1 MLRLHHER
9 GVSLSDIAKLIGNK
23 TSGYTSW
30 LCKQL
35 GVEAR
40 PFEESRLKAIREK
53 RRKYERLPFDGTDE
67 DRAYL
72 LGLRHGDLS
81 VSKPWRG
88 AVRVSTST
96 THPAMVELFS
106 AMFSPYGHVY
116 LHPRYKKDTNS
127 YGWNLQ
133 TILDSSFEFLL
144 QDFAHVSDLIEPQ
157 QSTLFSYLSGLLD
170 AEGSILV
177 TRDLRGKVVIFLD
190 YYNSNKSL
198 LEWIERQI
206 RKAGYYTSLRINK
219 RKGTLTKKYGIIHR
233 TDYWQLSIFSKH
245 HIRDLLARLHP
256 RHPEKVKRMEI
267 ALSVSTNQDYSSIIE
282 DVRQLR
288 SRIRQEVNDYV
299 LKAELEYK
307 LHHPN

>member
-1 MLRLHHER
+1 MSKESDRLSLDDSDQALLDLIRTKSLSIKKLDEPTKQKLRSFMLRLHHER

-96 THPAMVELFS
+96 THPAMAKLFHS
-106 AMFSPYGHVY
+106 LFDAYGHVY
-116 LHPRYKKDTNS
+116 QYPRYKKDTGTNE
-127 YGWNLQ
+127 WNLQ
-133 TILDSSFEFLL
+133 VILDQSFGFLL
-144 QDFAHVSDLIEPQ
+144 MKFRACWKWVLEKRSR
-157 QSTLFSYLSGLLD
+157 TLTYLAGLVD
-170 AEGSILV
+170 SEGSIGIYRAK
-177 TRDLRGKVVIFLD
+177 RDTALTLTI
-190 YYNSNKSL
+190 YNTNLKL
-198 LEWIERQI
+198 MRFVYEAEKALE
-206 RKAGYYTSLRINK
+206 RIN
-219 RKGTLTKKYGIIHR
+219 
-233 TDYWQLSIFSKH
+233 D
-245 HIRDLLARLHP
+245 
-256 RHPEKVKRMEI
+256 
-267 ALSVSTNQDYSSIIE
+267 
-282 DVRQLR
+282 
-288 SRIRQEVNDYV
+288 
-299 LKAELEYK
+299 
-307 LHHPN
+307 